1 MAVFTVTSC
10 TNKTTTRVRC
20 DNRDEAAL
28 RGAIKLGVRGFG
40 RKPTMVVR
48 SSRDSSV
55 YHTYYWMPQCNASS
69 NIYHNVIVSAE

>member
-1 MAVFTVTSC
+1 MAMFTVQSC
-10 TNKTTTRVRC
+10 NNNRTTRVRC
-20 DNRDEAAL
+20 ETRDDAAL
-28 RGAIKLGVRGFG
+28 RGAIKLGVMGFG
-40 RKPTMVVR
+40 HKPTMVVR